1 MKFAK
6 PTLIALSTTMAA
18 APTSVVVDAWNM
30 GPTYLSLPTSLQL
43 SSMNRMLER
52 ERMIAQRMFDMVD
65 GMAID
70 HPNQQQKQQI
80 VRYRP
85 SHQRYELID
94 NNELFELKVDV
105 PGVKEEDL
113 DIKLN
118 GDRKLTIEGKRMVTS
133 EVSNFVSTFSKTFSF
148 DKTVDVDKF
157 TASLN
162 NGVLVVSA
170 PKDLAKLEE
179 SIRKIPITAS
189 TTTHTDA
196 DDEADVAKLEGK
208 AHNNDILTA
217 KDDNTEEQHKDGVED
232 KKADKVSPEND
243 TLELDAPDAE

>member
-1 MKFAK
+1 
-6 PTLIALSTTMAA
+6 
-18 APTSVVVDAWNM
+18 
-30 GPTYLSLPTSLQL
+30 
-43 SSMNRMLER
+43 
-52 ERMIAQRMFDMVD
+52 
-65 GMAID
+65 
-70 HPNQQQKQQI
+70 
-80 VRYRP
+80 
-85 SHQRYELID
+85 
-94 NNELFELKVDV
+94 
-105 PGVKEEDL
+105 
-113 DIKLN
+113 
-118 GDRKLTIEGKRMVTS
+118 MVTS

-179 SIRKIPITAS
+179 SIREIPITAS
-189 TTTHTDA
+189 TTPPDA

-232 KKADKVSPEND
+232 RKADKVSPESD
-243 TLELDAPDAE
+243 TLELNAPDAE